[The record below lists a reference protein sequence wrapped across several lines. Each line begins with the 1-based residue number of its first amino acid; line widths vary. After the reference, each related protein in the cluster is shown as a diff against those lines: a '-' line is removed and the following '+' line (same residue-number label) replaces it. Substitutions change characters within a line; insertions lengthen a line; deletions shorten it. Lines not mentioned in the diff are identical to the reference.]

1 MMTRRQA
8 AALGG
13 ASALLGGSLL
23 LYLVLRIPPQMQD
36 GQPNVAALLLALF
49 CLLFA
54 AAGIGTL
61 AALGLHNRWP
71 ALAGVRRRGRPSP
84 AVALRQ
90 GALLALGAGAIVLLA
105 YAHLLDAAYL
115 IVTFVI
121 LVLFEAF
128 IQSRA

>member
-1 MMTRRQA
+1 MTRQA
-8 AALGG
+8 GALGG

-23 LYLVLRIPPQMQD
+23 LYLVLRIPPQMPD

-54 AAGIGTL
+54 AAGIGTRPRWGCTTAGL
-61 AALGLHNRWP
+61 RWQAYGVEAGPRLRSPCAEAPACPGCRRHRAAG
-71 ALAGVRRRGRPSP
+71 
-84 AVALRQ
+84 
-90 GALLALGAGAIVLLA
+90 
-105 YAHLLDAAYL
+105 YAHLLGAAYL